1 MRDPLHSEFFTGVS
15 QRRIHAGLV
24 GIASAM
30 LVALGAGSSHAAGN
44 QIISG
49 GHVPAAVAR
58 LTPIG
63 KPPSSQRLNLAIG
76 LPLRNEAE
84 LDALLQQVSDPAS
97 PNYRHYLTPE
107 EFTARFGPTEQ
118 DYQALVQFARTRGF
132 TVMGKH
138 ANRLLLDVEGAV
150 TDVEK
155 AFKVTMR
162 LYKHPTE
169 PRNFYAPD
177 VEPTVDFA
185 VPILHVSGLE
195 NYTLPHPNVR
205 VRPAGVGAHATPL
218 TSSGP
223 GGTYQGN
230 DFRTAYVPDTS
241 LTGAGQSVGL
251 LQFDGFY
258 PSDIAKYETQAGLPN
273 VPITVIPVDGGIS
286 TPGSGATEVSL
297 DIEMAISMAPGLSQI
312 YVYEAPN
319 STAFFVD
326 LLNRMASDN
335 LAKALSCSWGGGGRN
350 ASAEAVFKQMGAQ
363 GQSFFNATGD
373 SDAFTGSI
381 PFPSESTNITQVG
394 GTTLTTGVG
403 GVYSSEVVWNWNN
416 GSGSSGGVSTHYQI
430 PGYQV
435 GVSMAANQGSTTMRN
450 VPDVALTGDNV
461 YVIYGNGSS
470 ETVGGT
476 SCAAP
481 LWAGFTALV
490 NQQAAQS
497 GQPPVGFLNPA
508 LYAIGDSA
516 NYTTCFHDITTGN
529 NFSSSSPSQ
538 FSAVSGFDLCSGWGT
553 PNGTNLI
560 NALAGPPVIAPL
572 LVSNSLTLTAESCTN
587 GAVDPG
593 ETVTMSFGLKNIGTA
608 DTTNLVATLLPT
620 GGVVSPSSPQ
630 TYGVLAA
637 NGAGGTLSFSFI
649 ASGACGTTNTATL
662 QLQDGTANL
671 GTVSFSLLLGKASV
685 GTAFSENF
693 DAVTAPALP
702 AGWTT
707 SANGAEFAW
716 VTTASTSDTAP
727 NAAFSPDP
735 ASVGLNELD
744 SPIINLPAGQCQLT
758 FRHKY
763 DLESTYDGGVLEIS
777 IAGGAWTD
785 ILVAGG
791 SFLSGGYVTSLSTF
805 YSSPLAGRSAWTGTT
820 GGFITTAVNLPP
832 VASGQPIQLRWR
844 CATDDSVGRT
854 GWYIDS
860 VAINSTTVLCC
871 VNPPTGGASPNAIIS
886 FSRAKSQVSVGF
898 LSIPGSNYVLEY
910 KHSLGD
916 SAWTPVS
923 ETLAGTGG
931 IMFLQDANA
940 ATDSGFYRVQVQ

>member
-1 MRDPLHSEFFTGVS
+1 VGV
-15 QRRIHAGLV
+15 
-24 GIASAM
+24 ASAL
-30 LVALGAGSSHAAGN
+30 LVALGARSSPATGK

-49 GHVPAAVAR
+49 SHVPAAVAR
-58 LTPIG
+58 LTPVG
-63 KPPSSQRLNLAIG
+63 KPPRSQRLNLAIG

-84 LDALLQQVSDPAS
+84 LDALLQQISDPAS

-107 EFTARFGPTEQ
+107 EFTTRFGPTEQ
-118 DYQALVQFARTRGF
+118 DYQALVQFAGARGF
-132 TVMGKH
+132 TVTGKH

-155 AFKVTMR
+155 AFNVTMR
-162 LYKHPTE
+162 LYKHPSE
-169 PRNFYAPD
+169 ARNFYAPD
-177 VEPTVDFA
+177 TEPSVDFSL
-185 VPILHVSGLE
+185 PILHVSGLD
-195 NYTLPHPNVR
+195 NYALPHPNVR
-205 VRPAGVGAHATPL
+205 VRPPGVGAHAAPAA
-218 TSSGP
+218 SSGP

-230 DFRTAYVPDTS
+230 DFRTAHVPGTS
-241 LTGAGQSVGL
+241 LTGSGQSVAL

-258 PSDIAKYETQAGLPN
+258 QSDITRYETQAGLPN
-273 VPITVIPVDGGIS
+273 VPITVIPVDGGIG

-297 DIEMAISMAPGLSQI
+297 DIEMAISMAPGLSQV

-319 STAFFVD
+319 NTAFFVD

-363 GQSFFNATGD
+363 GQSFFNASGD
-373 SDAFTGSI
+373 SDAFTRSI

-403 GVYSSEVVWNWNN
+403 GVYSSETVWNWGN
-416 GSGSSGGVSTHYQI
+416 GTGSSGGVSTHYGI

-435 GVSMAANQGSTTMRN
+435 GVSMSANQGSTTMRN

-461 YVIYGNGSS
+461 YVTYGNGSS

-490 NQQAAQS
+490 NEQAAQS
-497 GQPPVGFLNPA
+497 GEPPVGFLNPA
-508 LYAIGDSA
+508 LYAIAKSA

-538 FSAVSGFDLCSGWGT
+538 FSAVPGFDLCTGWGT
-553 PNGTNLI
+553 PNGINLI

-572 LVSNSLTLTAESCTN
+572 LVSNSFILIAESCTN

-593 ETVTMSFGLKNIGTA
+593 ETVTMSFGLKNIGTGN
-608 DTTNLVATLLPT
+608 TTNLVATLLPT

-637 NGAGGTLSFSFI
+637 NGAEGALSFSFI

-671 GTVSFSLLLGKASV
+671 GTVSFSFLLGKPLV
-685 GTAFSENF
+685 GIVFSQDF
-693 DAVTAPALP
+693 DGVAAPALP

-707 SANGAEFAW
+707 SASGAESAW
-716 VTTASTSDTAP
+716 VITTSTSDTAP
-727 NAAFSPDP
+727 NAVFSPDP
-735 ASVGLNELD
+735 ASVGLSELD
-744 SPIINLPAGQCQLT
+744 SPLIILPAGECQLT
-758 FRHKY
+758 FRHNY

-785 ILVAGG
+785 IVAAGG
-791 SFLSGGYVTSLSTF
+791 SFVSSGYVTSLSVF

-820 GGFITTAVNLPP
+820 GGFITTVVNLPP

-844 CATDDSVGRT
+844 CASDNSVGRT

-860 VAINSTTVLCC
+860 VAINSSTAVCC

-886 FSRAKSQVSVGF
+886 FSRAKSQVSVEF
-898 LSIPGSNYVLEY
+898 LSIAGADYVLEY
-910 KHSLGD
+910 KHSLAD
-916 SAWTPVS
+916 TTWTPVS
-923 ETLAGTGG
+923 PPVAGTGG
-931 IMFLQDANA
+931 IMFLQDTNA